1 MFNAF
6 LERSQLRVIAVQH
19 LIGHHDWLGWRSLC
33 SLQGA
38 HRALAARISPTDEL
52 VRSHRGM
59 LPIFSNC
66 RLQYQM
72 YNDLQETLIF
82 SNCRLQYQMY
92 NDLQETLAVAQPIGK
107 YWTHKGNMFQK
118 NRGTGSKRV
127 CFFFSGGGGH
137 SALTCFSKDLQLCE
151 SLRARWGETGRIWR
165 PTVQLGKPVL
175 NTKPRAISNP
185 ALGSTSAST

>member
-59 LPIFSNC
+59 L
-66 RLQYQM
+66 
-72 YNDLQETLIF
+72 LIF